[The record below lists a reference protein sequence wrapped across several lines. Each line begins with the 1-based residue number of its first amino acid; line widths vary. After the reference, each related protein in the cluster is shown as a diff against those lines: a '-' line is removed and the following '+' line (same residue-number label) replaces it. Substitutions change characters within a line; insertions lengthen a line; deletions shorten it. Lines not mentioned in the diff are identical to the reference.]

1 MADQIIQDQQFE
13 IARLKE
19 SIRRLADQDATLSVC
34 DGDVTVTMDATLTDE
49 EREAISEACDEE
61 RWYASDY
68 HRIRT
73 LRALLDRTK

>member
-1 MADQIIQDQQFE
+1 VSDYQEVKQLHHE
-13 IARLKE
+13 IKK
-19 SIRRLADQDATLSVC
+19 LADEIERLR
-34 DGDVTVTMDATLTDE
+34 LTDE

-73 LRALLDRTK
+73 LRALLDRTE